1 MAACQQAG
9 TGRESVAVSDLV
21 VRPARPPDGA
31 AIAEIVIAG
40 WRAAYQGILDA
51 EYINSAGFE
60 AARRQQWDGFE
71 GDRPGSPRILVAETG
86 HVVIGWASY
95 GEPRNPEGPN
105 LGELWGLYVDPDH
118 WGSGAAAAL
127 TERVL
132 RDLAPG
138 FAQAMLWALQD
149 NPRARAFYAKAGF
162 ADTGRAR
169 LRDFGEAGTATEV
182 EMVRPLTGFG
192 GD

>member
-1 MAACQQAG
+1 MATCEQA
-9 TGRESVAVSDLV
+9 TAGRESVAVSDVV
-21 VRPARPPDGA
+21 VRPARAPDGA
-31 AIAEIVIAG
+31 VIAEIVIAG

-51 EYINSAGFE
+51 EYINSAEFE
-60 AARRQQWDGFE
+60 AARRQQWDGFG
-71 GDRPGSPRILVAETG
+71 GDSPGSRRVLVAETG
-86 HVVIGWASY
+86 GLVIGWASY
-95 GEPRNPEGPN
+95 GEPRNPEGAH

-127 TERVL
+127 TDGVL
-132 RDLAPG
+132 RVLAPG
-138 FAQAMLWALQD
+138 FAQAMLWVLQD

-162 ADTGRAR
+162 ADTGRSR

-192 GD
+192 RD

>member
-1 MAACQQAG
+1 MS
-9 TGRESVAVSDLV
+9 EPV
-21 VRPARPPDGA
+21 VRPARAPDGP

-51 EYINSAGFE
+51 EYINSSEFA
-60 AARRQQWDGFE
+60 AARRQQWDGFG
-71 GDRPGSPRILVAETG
+71 GDSPGSTRVLVAETDG
-86 HVVIGWASY
+86 VVIGWASY
-95 GEPRNPEGPN
+95 GEPRHPDGPN

-118 WGSGAAAAL
+118 WGSGAAGAL
-127 TERVL
+127 TDRVL

-138 FAQAMLWALQD
+138 FAQAMLWVLQD

-162 ADTGRAR
+162 ADTGRSR

-182 EMVRPLTGFG
+182 EMARPLTGLAKDG
-192 GD
+192 GPPHEMRD